1 MASTPEAKVKLAVKR
16 ILAEYD
22 VALKD
27 GYGRL
32 YQHWPVMNGMGMPSL
47 DCIVCYY
54 GMYIA
59 IETKAPGKSPTPRQ
73 ELTIKQ
79 IGAAGGIVL
88 VIDGPEG
95 YERLRGALNLIKWS
109 HAGTPQSQA

>member
-1 MASTPEAKVKLAVKR
+1 MASTPEAKVKLAVRR
-16 ILAEYD
+16 ILGEYD
-22 VALKD
+22 RADVS

-32 YQHWPVMNGMGMPSL
+32 YQHWPVMNGMGRPSL

-59 IETKAPGKSPTPRQ
+59 IETKAPGRSPTPRQ

-79 IGAAGGIVL
+79 IHSAGGIVL

-95 YERLRGALNLIKWS
+95 YESLRSALNLIKWS
-109 HAGTPQSQA
+109 HAGTSQPKA